1 MDQPNPAT
9 TPAQEGNT
17 PSLSVVII
25 GRNEGQ
31 RLARCIASLGS
42 IEAVDGA
49 IEVIYVDSGSVDG
62 SAALAAAAGARVFDA
77 DSPRP
82 TAAFGRNIGWR
93 AARAELVLFLDGDTI
108 LHPAFPRRALDA
120 IAQDLTIA
128 AVWGHRREIHCERSL
143 YNRVLDLDW
152 VFAPGFT
159 EYCGGDVLMRRSALL
174 EVDGYDSALIAG
186 EEPELCRRLRS
197 LGHRILHI
205 DAPMTG
211 HDLAML
217 HFSQYCKR
225 ALRAGHAYAEVS
237 RRFRDTADP
246 FWGPQRRQN
255 LIRGGFWSLSLIS
268 AIACTLLFR
277 SLFPIALWM
286 MLLLVLA
293 ARSAWLARW
302 KSRSMATLFLY
313 GVHSHLQQIPILVG
327 QLQFARDADQGTSR
341 KLIEYK
347 SKEG

>member
-1 MDQPNPAT
+1 MDQSNAAT
-9 TPAQEGNT
+9 TLAQDSNK
-17 PSLSVVII
+17 PSLSVAII
-25 GRNEGQ
+25 GRNEGR
-31 RLARCIASLGS
+31 RLARCIASVGS
-42 IEAVDGA
+42 IEGMDGS
-49 IEVIYVDSGSVDG
+49 IEVIYVDSGSADG
-62 SAALAAAAGARVFDA
+62 SAAMAAAAGARVFET

-82 TAAFGRNIGWR
+82 TAALGRNIGWR
-93 AARAELVLFLDGDTI
+93 AARAEFVLFLDGDTI
-108 LHPAFPRRALDA
+108 LHSAFPRRALDA
-120 IAQDLTIA
+120 IAEDRTIA

-152 VFAPGFT
+152 LFAPGFT

-174 EVDGYDSALIAG
+174 EVDGYDGALIAG

-197 LGHRILHI
+197 RGHRILHI

-217 HFSQYCKR
+217 HFSQYWRR
-225 ALRAGHAYAEVS
+225 ALRAGYAYAEVS

-246 FWGPQRRQN
+246 FWGLQRRQN
-255 LIRGGFWSLSLIS
+255 LIRGGFWSLSLVS
-268 AIACTLLFR
+268 AVACALLFR
-277 SLFPIALWM
+277 SLLPIALWM

-293 ARSAWLARW
+293 ARSAWLTRW
-302 KSRSMATLFLY
+302 KSSSMATLLLY

-327 QLQFARDADQGTSR
+327 QLQFVRDAERGTSR

-347 SKEG
+347 SGEG